1 LPWTPAFAGVTV
13 EKVGLVILLCLGL
26 TATARAA
33 DDDWK
38 IDAMACR
45 EMTGPP
51 GEAYRAT
58 CRSHDQYDSV
68 LACMKALNEA
78 GAEERMQ
85 AAGREAVDSYLKGF
99 PAVAGCL

>member
-1 LPWTPAFAGVTV
+1 MAGFIHLSVS
-13 EKVGLVILLCLGL
+13 GLVLLCLGF
-26 TATARAA
+26 AGTARAA

-58 CRSHDQYDSV
+58 CRTHDQYDSV

-78 GAEERMQ
+78 GAEERMR
-85 AAGREAVDSYLKGF
+85 AAGREVVDAYMKSF
-99 PAVAGCL
+99 PAVAGCM